1 MSIAHALTPQLD
13 ISYIDSGPAEGFPA
27 LLLHGWP
34 DDARTFN
41 EISPAL
47 NRAGYR
53 TIAPW
58 LRGFGSTR
66 FRSDATMRS
75 GQMVAMAQDALDLAD
90 TLGID
95 RFAVIGHDWGAR
107 IAYILAALF
116 PERVTRCAALSV
128 EWTPGEMQ
136 TPPLPQARAF
146 WYQWFM
152 ATQRGA
158 EFVRNHG
165 IAFARSQ
172 WETWSPPGWFDEAT
186 FETVAQ
192 SFANPDWAD
201 ITLHAYRVRWG
212 EADPDPAYAALQ
224 ARQKA
229 ARTIAV
235 PTLMIQGGDDRC
247 SLPSSS
253 EGREQ
258 YFSRSYTRRVLEGVG
273 HFPTREASGRVGK
286 LLVEFLR

>member
-1 MSIAHALTPQLD
+1 MSIAQASTPQLNV
-13 ISYIDSGPAEGFPA
+13 SYIDGGPPTGIPA

-34 DDARTFN
+34 DDAHTFDG
-41 EISPAL
+41 ISPAL
-47 NRAGYR
+47 HRAGYR
-53 TIAPW
+53 TIGPW

-66 FRSDATMRS
+66 FHSDATMRS

-116 PERVTRCAALSV
+116 PERISHCAALSV
-128 EWTPGEMQ
+128 EWTPGEMH
-136 TPPLPQARAF
+136 TPPLLQAKAF

-152 ATQRGA
+152 ATRRGA
-158 EFVRNHG
+158 DFVRNQG
-165 IAFARSQ
+165 IAFARCQ

-192 SFANPDWAD
+192 SFANPDWAQ

-212 EADPDPAYAALQ
+212 EADPDPGYAALE
-224 ARQKA
+224 ARHKA
-229 ARTIAV
+229 AVTITV
-235 PTLMIQGGDDRC
+235 PTLMIQGGEDRC
-247 SLPSSS
+247 VLPSSS
-253 EGREQ
+253 EGRGQ
-258 YFSRSYTRRVLEGVG
+258 YFCGSYTRRVLDGVG
-273 HFPTREASGRVGK
+273 HFPTREAAGRVGK
-286 LLVEFLR
+286 LLVELLG